1 MICEVTAAS
10 AVDAFDAA
18 AEAIENAV
26 RATVAGAALDID
38 VDGREDL
45 SATPGELD
53 SDALATDRADDT
65 APDPYRS

>member
-26 RATVAGAALDID
+26 RATVAGAALEID
-38 VDGREDL
+38 FDGREDL
-45 SATPGELD
+45 HATP
-53 SDALATDRADDT
+53 R
-65 APDPYRS
+65 